1 MVKYAISRTD
11 KADEQLRE
19 IIFYIAED
27 SGSIDVAL
35 GYLEKM
41 EKAILNLENFPYTGI
56 LPRYSTLRKQGYLV
70 LIVEKH
76 LVFYKVNEEDKLVV
90 VYAIV
95 DGRREYRNLI

>member
-1 MVKYAISRTD
+1 MKYAIIRTD

-35 GYLEKM
+35 GYLGKL
-41 EKAILNLENFPYTGI
+41 EKAIMNLEDFPYSGVS
-56 LPRYSTLRKQGYLV
+56 PRYSTLRKQGYLV
-70 LIVEKH
+70 LIAERH
-76 LVFYKVNEEDKLVV
+76 LVFYKVNEDEKMVT

-95 DGRREYRNLI
+95 DGRQEYKNLI

>member
-1 MVKYAISRTD
+1 MERYTISRTD

-35 GYLEKM
+35 EYLKKIEKT
-41 EKAILNLENFPYTGI
+41 ILNLENFPYTGVS
-56 LPRYSTLRKQGYLV
+56 PRYSTLRKQGYLV

-76 LVFYKVNEEDKLVV
+76 LVFYKVNEEDKLVI

-95 DGRREYRNLI
+95 DGRREYKNLL